1 MATRFKSKRLRL
13 GPCATAQPQI
23 VSHNTHCL
31 PNDAFCHVCVA
42 KRGLYAWRDEDG
54 KVAPREDG
62 TAYAFTHHGCGGCG
76 ECDACRSS
84 LCCDGRLV
92 VHVQPHDRRFPVHLE
107 CFATYALFV
116 DYAPTDKAACAMTG
130 ANIKKSELR
139 LVVVL
144 PKHNGVADRA
154 VVCRLD
160 AARGFLRALRAVPE
174 LEHFDVADVRGVA
187 ELAPEHRDWAL
198 AALRGED
205 RRSALPSAIGERRA
219 YTALFPRAFEANYP
233 VHSADCKPRPPK
245 ARKRTAGQT
254 TLSSFFKKSG
264 AQAG

>member
-62 TAYAFTHHGCGGCG
+62 TAYAFAHHGCGGCG

-198 AALRGED
+198 AALRGEGGPPSPPPTAA
-205 RRSALPSAIGERRA
+205 RALRA
-219 YTALFPRAFEANYP
+219 YTGLEGSENYP
-233 VHSADCKPRPPK
+233 MHCTGCRPAK
-245 ARKRTAGQT
+245 EARKPEAGQKKI
-254 TLSSFFKKSG
+254 SAFFKKSG
-264 AQAG
+264 A

>member
-1 MATRFKSKRLRL
+1 MPRNSLC
-13 GPCATAQPQI
+13 P
-23 VSHNTHCL
+23 
-31 PNDAFCHVCVA
+31 VCVA
-42 KRGLYAWRDEDG
+42 REGLYAWCDQKG
-54 KVAPREDG
+54 VIVSKGDG
-62 TAYAFTHHGCGGCG
+62 TPYPIMSRGCGGCG
-76 ECDACRSS
+76 KCDACRRS
-84 LCCDGRLV
+84 LCCDGSLV
-92 VHVQPHDRRFPVHLE
+92 AHVFVGDHFYPVHLLCLARE
-107 CFATYALFV
+107 ALCV
-116 DYAPTDKAACAMTG
+116 DYAPTARALCAISG
-130 ANIKKSELR
+130 EKIKLSELR
-139 LVVVL
+139 LAVVL
-144 PKHNGVADRA
+144 PKHNGLADRA
-154 VVCRLD
+154 FTCRLH
-160 AARGFLRALRAVPE
+160 AAREFLRALRAVPE